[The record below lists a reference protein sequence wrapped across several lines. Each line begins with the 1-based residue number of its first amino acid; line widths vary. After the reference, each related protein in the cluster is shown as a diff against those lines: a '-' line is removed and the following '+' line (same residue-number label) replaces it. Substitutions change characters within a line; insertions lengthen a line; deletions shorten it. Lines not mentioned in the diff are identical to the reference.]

1 MQTKPN
7 LVTLLLFAAVSA
19 AFVLNATLRAADTA
33 PAPANDWQ
41 KPAWLSDLAVSAK
54 GTYDD
59 NVLGVSGLGLPEKS
73 SWVSSFSLKLGLNF
87 VPLLDKGSA
96 VKTFTLV
103 YQPEKFSF
111 DNFSSEDYTAHRLG
125 VVLKGKSGNFT
136 FSVDN
141 AFLFVDGN
149 KVAPT
154 YALNQLAGAAA
165 NQNDKFRN
173 NYAHSLARE
182 RRNQSQDRYT
192 IQAQYTSGN
201 VFIRPVSSLTM
212 FNLNT
217 YLHNTGAAP
226 YKGYQDYVDR
236 YDVNGGLDLGYKL
249 TPDLAVTLGYRDG
262 YQYQQRF
269 AAAINSDQH
278 YASGSY
284 QRVLVGLEGKLSKD
298 VTVKLAAGPDFRDY
312 NTHAAMNNLRT
323 TRYYAEGSVAVAV
336 APDQSLALNYK
347 KWVFVAST
355 GLVPYV
361 DTTVGLTYH
370 WTVNKQWGFDAGLKL
385 LEADYTMGN
394 DVAGSAPSRRDDL
407 DYGASLGLSYAFT
420 PHLLVAATYNYDTG
434 KNGAQNLPATLF
446 ADYRQFQHNVTAVS
460 VQYKF

>member
-1 MQTKPN
+1 MQTT
-7 LVTLLLFAAVSA
+7 LVTPRLFILAAVSA
-19 AFVLNATLRAADTA
+19 ALALTSMARAADAT
-33 PAPANDWQ
+33 PAASSGWT

-54 GTYDD
+54 ETYDD
-59 NVLGVSGLGLPEKS
+59 NVLGVSGIGLPEKS
-73 SWVSSFSLKLGLNF
+73 SWINSFSLKLGLNF
-87 VPLLDKGSA
+87 VPLLGDGGA

-103 YQPEKFSF
+103 YQPERFSF
-111 DNFSSEDYTAHRLG
+111 DNFSAEDYTAHRLG
-125 VVLKGKSGNFT
+125 TVLKGKSGNFT
-136 FSVDN
+136 FSLDN
-141 AFLFVDGN
+141 AFLYVDGN

-154 YALNQLAGAAA
+154 YARNQLTGAAG

-182 RRNQSQDRYT
+182 RRNQTQDRYT

-201 VFIRPVSSLTM
+201 FFLRPISQLTM

-217 YLHNTGAAP
+217 DLHNTGAAP

-236 YDVNGGLDLGYKL
+236 YDVNGGLDFGYKL
-249 TPDLAVTLGYRDG
+249 TSDLSFTLGYRDG

-269 AAAINSDQH
+269 APAINADQH
-278 YASGSY
+278 TASGGY
-284 QRVLVGLEGKLSKD
+284 QRVLVGLEGKLGKD
-298 VTVKLAAGPDFRDY
+298 VTVKFAAGPDFRDY
-312 NTHAAMNNLRT
+312 NSRAAINNRST
-323 TRYYAEGSVAVAV
+323 TRYYAEGSVTVAV
-336 APDQSLALNYK
+336 APDQTLAFNYK

-370 WTVNKQWGFDAGLKL
+370 RTVNKQWGFDAGLKL

-394 DVAGSAPSRRDDL
+394 EVTGSAPSLRDDL
-407 DYGASLGLSYAFT
+407 DYGASLGLTYAVT
-420 PHLLVAATYNYDTG
+420 PHIIVAATYNYDTG
-434 KNGAQNLPATLF
+434 KNGMKNLPANLF
-446 ADYRQFQHNVTAVS
+446 ADYRQFAHNVTAVS